1 MAPQPLWS
9 EVDHYFTEHLR
20 PADPA
25 LTEAVRA
32 GANLPQIQV
41 SELLG
46 GFLGVL
52 ARTAGAQRVLEIGTL
67 FGYSTIHLARAVGS
81 RGRVITLEHSAEH
94 AQLARENIDRAGLGE
109 QVQVLEGRAV
119 DTLPSL
125 RDEAPFDLVFI
136 DADKEN
142 NPSYLQWALELS
154 RPGTVLV
161 VDNVVRSGAVRDAQN
176 ARPAVAGTRT
186 MLEAIGA
193 AGRNGTL
200 DATALQLVGSKGYDG
215 ILIAYVC

>member
-52 ARTAGAQRVLEIGTL
+52 ARAAGAQRVLEIGTL
-67 FGYSTIHLARAVGS
+67 FGYSTIHLARAVGP
-81 RGRVITLEHSAEH
+81 RGRVLTLEHSAKH
-94 AQLARENIDRAGLGE
+94 ARVAREDIDRAGLGG
-109 QVQVLEGRAV
+109 QVRVLGGRAAER
-119 DTLPSL
+119 LPSL
-125 RDEAPFDLVFI
+125 RA
-136 DADKEN
+136 
-142 NPSYLQWALELS
+142 
-154 RPGTVLV
+154 
-161 VDNVVRSGAVRDAQN
+161 
-176 ARPAVAGTRT
+176 
-186 MLEAIGA
+186 GA
-193 AGRNGTL
+193 A
-200 DATALQLVGSKGYDG
+200 LQRGS
-215 ILIAYVC
+215 A

>member
-1 MAPQPLWS
+1 MEPQRLWS

-20 PADPA
+20 PADAA
-25 LTEAVRA
+25 LAEAVRA
-32 GANLPQIQV
+32 AGDLPQIQV

-46 GFLGVL
+46 GFLSVL
-52 ARTAGAQRVLEIGTL
+52 TRAAGAQRVLEIGTL
-67 FGYSTIHLARAVGS
+67 FGYSTIHLARAVGP
-81 RGRVITLEHSAEH
+81 RGRVLTLEHSAKH
-94 AQLARENIDRAGLGE
+94 ARVARENIDRAGLGG
-109 QVQVLEGRAV
+109 QVRVLEGRAA

-142 NPSYLQWALELS
+142 NPSYLKWALELT
-154 RPGTVLV
+154 RPGAVLV

-176 ARPAVAGTRT
+176 TRPDVVGTRT
-186 MLEAIGA
+186 MIEEIGA
-193 AGRNGTL
+193 AVRNGTL